1 MEGKLGKCNLACAWE
16 GFVNIQ
22 ETFMIACFVRT

>member
-1 MEGKLGKCNLACAWE
+1 MEGKLGKCNLAYAWE

-22 ETFMIACFVRT
+22 ETFMIACSVGT